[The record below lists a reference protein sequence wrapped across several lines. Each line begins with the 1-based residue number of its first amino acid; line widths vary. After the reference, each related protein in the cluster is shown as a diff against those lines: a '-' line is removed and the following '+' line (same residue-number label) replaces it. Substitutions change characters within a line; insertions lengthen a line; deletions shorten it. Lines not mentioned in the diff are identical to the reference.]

1 MAKIYYDE
9 DADLGL
15 VIDKTVAIIG
25 YGNQGRSQALNMRDS
40 GVKNVI
46 VGSRHDESYEQA
58 NEDGF
63 MVYSIEKAVKE
74 ADIVF
79 LLLPDEVAPE
89 IYKEQIEP
97 NLEEGNV
104 LNFASGY
111 NITFGRIQPQKGI
124 DVVMAAP
131 RMIGKG
137 VRELYVKG
145 EGSPAFVGV
154 HQDASGMALE
164 YGKALCKAIGAT
176 RKGAIEVSF
185 DDETC
190 LDLMAE
196 QGTWPII
203 YNVFVEAFKLQVEM
217 GHPEEAVLMEMYLS
231 KEPAVMMEK
240 AAEVGF
246 FRQLPYHSNTS
257 QYGQL
262 TGFGDVDTSQIRSF
276 LKNRYDRIRGGVFA
290 EEWDKEQHEKHLS
303 TLEKL
308 KEDAFH
314 SEFTQAEDRLKARL
328 K

>member
-1 MAKIYYDE
+1 
-9 DADLGL
+9 
-15 VIDKTVAIIG
+15 
-25 YGNQGRSQALNMRDS
+25 MRDS

-63 MVYSIEKAVKE
+63 MVYPIEKAVKE
-74 ADIVF
+74 ADIIF

-89 IYKEQIEP
+89 IYREQIEP
-97 NLEEGNV
+97 NLEEGNI

-111 NITFGRIQPQKGI
+111 NITFGRIQPRKGI

-154 HQDASGMALE
+154 HQDASGMALA

-240 AAEVGF
+240 AAEIGF

-262 TGFGDVDTSQIRSF
+262 TGFEDVDTSQIRSF

-290 EEWDKEQHEKHLS
+290 EEWDKEQHEKNLS
-303 TLEKL
+303 TLKKL